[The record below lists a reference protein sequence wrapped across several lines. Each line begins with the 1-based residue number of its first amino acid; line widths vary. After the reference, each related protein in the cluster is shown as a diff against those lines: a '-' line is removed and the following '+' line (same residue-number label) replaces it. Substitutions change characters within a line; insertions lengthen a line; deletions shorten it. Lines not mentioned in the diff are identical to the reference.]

1 MVFPLYSVI
10 YSKFLV
16 TVLVYFHIIKYEV
29 IELGELIFYFVLVII
44 SVSIFLITYY
54 ADKKRTSKLK
64 TDIVVYIDGSDSNAE
79 NDLKEFFNQSIWFD
93 MTATRYI
100 FLFNVAKSDK
110 ISELCKKYEKKYPNI
125 KIWE

>member
-1 MVFPLYSVI
+1 M
-10 YSKFLV
+10 
-16 TVLVYFHIIKYEV
+16 
-29 IELGELIFYFVLVII
+29 ELGELIFYFVLVII